1 MCVCVCVCVR
11 ERDKTQM
18 KIPTAEGSCNLENH
32 TLQTERNGLVMLDP
46 ASYCQGMQSL
56 YSKVK

>member
-1 MCVCVCVCVR
+1 
-11 ERDKTQM
+11 M
-18 KIPTAEGSCNLENH
+18 KISIAEGSCNLENH
-32 TLQTERNGLVMLDP
+32 TLQTERNGLVMLHP